1 MITNWKL
8 SFDRVIKSEGGFV
21 LSNIP
26 GDAGGQTY
34 AGIARVPNPDWEG
47 WALIDKGIM
56 PSDEMVMKFYKVK
69 IWDKVKGDELPT
81 GVDYLVFDF
90 AVNAGVKQ
98 AIKLL
103 QRSVGT
109 PDDGLIGPATLK
121 AVSAKSVDEIVN
133 EYSKQKETFYR
144 SIVERRPAN
153 AKFLKGWLNRVAHVK
168 EFVDKMENM
177 A

>member
-47 WALIDKGIM
+47 WALIDQGIM
-56 PSDEMVMKFYKVK
+56 PPDEMVMKFYKVK

-121 AVSAKSVDEIVN
+121 AVSSKSVDEIVN